1 MAEKK
6 SRAEAWQDNYDAL
19 CAYVKVHRQFPDK
32 KKEES
37 RGLLNWW
44 KYNKKRIKQ
53 GKMDQ
58 RRIEM
63 LQKLS
68 DMRDEAYIKFWIRN
82 FELGIILGFAYD
94 LELFSFD
101 FINKGVKKPKLL
113 NSFSYI

>member
-44 KYNKKRIKQ
+44 KYNKK
-53 GKMDQ
+53 
-58 RRIEM
+58 
-63 LQKLS
+63 
-68 DMRDEAYIKFWIRN
+68 
-82 FELGIILGFAYD
+82 
-94 LELFSFD
+94 LF
-101 FINKGVKKPKLL
+101 KAGRLTEERLKLL
-113 NSFSYI
+113 HQLNELRHKKILEI

>member
-19 CAYVKVHRQFPDK
+19 CAYVKE
-32 KKEES
+32 KEES

-68 DMRDEAYIKFWIRN
+68 DMRDEAYIKF
-82 FELGIILGFAYD
+82 
-94 LELFSFD
+94 
-101 FINKGVKKPKLL
+101 
-113 NSFSYI
+113 

>member
-53 GKMDQ
+53 GKLD
-58 RRIEM
+58 
-63 LQKLS
+63 
-68 DMRDEAYIKFWIRN
+68 
-82 FELGIILGFAYD
+82 
-94 LELFSFD
+94 
-101 FINKGVKKPKLL
+101 
-113 NSFSYI
+113 

>member
-1 MAEKK
+1 MRKTNEQRWQENYDQLMAYVLEHHQLPNKKK
-6 SRAEAWQDNYDAL
+6 SE
-19 CAYVKVHRQFPDK
+19 K
-32 KKEES
+32 

-68 DMRDEAYIKFWIRN
+68 DMRDEAYIKF
-82 FELGIILGFAYD
+82 
-94 LELFSFD
+94 
-101 FINKGVKKPKLL
+101 
-113 NSFSYI
+113 

>member
-19 CAYVKVHRQFPDK
+19 CAYVKVHRQFPNK

-44 KYNKKRIKQ
+44 KYNKKRIKH
-53 GKMDQ
+53 GKLDQRRIEIKLDQ

-68 DMRDEAYIKFWIRN
+68 DMRDEAYIKF
-82 FELGIILGFAYD
+82 
-94 LELFSFD
+94 
-101 FINKGVKKPKLL
+101 
-113 NSFSYI
+113 

>member
-37 RGLLNWW
+37 RGLLNLW

-53 GKMDQ
+53 GKLDQ

-68 DMRDEAYIKFWIRN
+68 DMRDEAYIKF
-82 FELGIILGFAYD
+82 
-94 LELFSFD
+94 
-101 FINKGVKKPKLL
+101 
-113 NSFSYI
+113 

>member
-44 KYNKKRIKQ
+44 KYNRKLIRQ
-53 GKMDQ
+53 GKLD
-58 RRIEM
+58 EM
-63 LQKLS
+63 RTELL
-68 DMRDEAYIKFWIRN
+68 M
-82 FELGIILGFAYD
+82 ELGN
-94 LELFSFD
+94 SR
-101 FINKGVKKPKLL
+101 INHR
-113 NSFSYI
+113 